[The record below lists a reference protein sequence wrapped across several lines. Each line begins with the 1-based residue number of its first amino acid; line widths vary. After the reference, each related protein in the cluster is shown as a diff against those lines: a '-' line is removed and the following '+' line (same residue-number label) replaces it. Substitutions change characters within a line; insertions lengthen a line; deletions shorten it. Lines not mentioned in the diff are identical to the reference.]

1 MNDPD
6 PMVRMAAATLRRCAR
21 TVGAAAN
28 TAAFRSALLRAMAN
42 GPRREFGVTFD
53 MHNTTLIGA
62 RRLTVTM
69 NPFRYLAAC
78 LMLAVWSPAMA
89 VDELPYSVVRT
100 NEAYEVRR
108 IEAHLVAET
117 LVDGDAAEAG
127 NQGFRILA
135 EYIFGGNKG
144 ARKIAMTAPVAQAP
158 VKIAMTA
165 PVAQS
170 AGPGGNVVQFAMP
183 REWTLETLPEPNDP
197 RVQLRAVP
205 ARTVAVVRYTGTWS
219 QDRYDTHL
227 QTLKTAL
234 ARDGVKWHGEPVWA
248 RYDPPWMPWFMRR
261 NEIWLDL
268 D

>member
-1 MNDPD
+1 MLR
-6 PMVRMAAATLRRCAR
+6 VMANSPRRGFRVGSTVHR
-21 TVGAAAN
+21 TIPVGA
-28 TAAFRSALLRAMAN
+28 RC
-42 GPRREFGVTFD
+42 P
-53 MHNTTLIGA
+53 
-62 RRLTVTM
+62 TVTM
-69 NPFRYLAAC
+69 KPFRYLAAC

-89 VDELPYSVVRT
+89 VDELPHSVVRT

-108 IEAHLVAET
+108 IESHLVAET
-117 LVDGDAAEAG
+117 LVGGDAAEAG

-144 ARKIAMTAPVAQAP
+144 ARRIAMTAPVAQAP

-170 AGPGGNVVQFAMP
+170 AGPGGYVVQFAMP

-205 ARTVAVVRYTGTWS
+205 PRTVAVARYSGTWS

-227 QTLKTAL
+227 QALKTDL
-234 ARDGVKWHGEPVWA
+234 ARVGIKWHGEPVWA